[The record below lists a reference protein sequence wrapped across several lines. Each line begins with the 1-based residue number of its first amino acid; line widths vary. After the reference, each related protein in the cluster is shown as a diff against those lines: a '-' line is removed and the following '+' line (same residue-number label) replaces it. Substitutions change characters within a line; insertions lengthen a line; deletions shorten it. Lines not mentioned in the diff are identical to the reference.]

1 MQRNSMF
8 EQRSTMRDSLNNE
21 LKLGYQSL
29 FEEKQ
34 VELDQK
40 KEQALIA
47 YQQRQESLQ
56 IRDKERI

>member
-1 MQRNSMF
+1 
-8 EQRSTMRDSLNNE
+8 MRDSLNNE